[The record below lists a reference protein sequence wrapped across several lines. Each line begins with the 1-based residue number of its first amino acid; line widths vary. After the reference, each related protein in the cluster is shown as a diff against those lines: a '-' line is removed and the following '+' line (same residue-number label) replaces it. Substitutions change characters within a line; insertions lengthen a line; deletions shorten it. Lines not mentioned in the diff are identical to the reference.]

1 MNKSEVLHPAVSRGR
16 TWHRRLST
24 LIRKHPR
31 PLRAPTPPR
40 ASSAPPSRIPSVPSS
55 RTPTP
60 ALLTPATTA
69 DSTDTTTPDQ
79 YVAYE
84 AEWSTLTPS
93 TGYEETEGSTA
104 VTSVAPVEVM
114 RVLEHAFRPVE
125 QRPLMVDLEEG
136 MEDGLRKTCAFFVEV
151 AQGTGVIGSSARVSA
166 GPSHIPNTQ
175 VKGCLLTM
183 LIGGSAEAQH
193 TRLLEAR

>member
-1 MNKSEVLHPAVSRGR
+1 MDKSEILHPAVSRGR

-31 PLRAPTPPR
+31 SLRAPTPPR
-40 ASSAPPSRIPSVPSS
+40 ASSAPPSRIPSAPSS

-60 ALLTPATTA
+60 APLTPVTTA
-69 DSTDTTTPDQ
+69 DSTATTTPDQ

-93 TGYEETEGSTA
+93 TGYEETERSTA
-104 VTSVAPVEVM
+104 VTSVEAPVEVM
-114 RVLEHAFRPVE
+114 RVLEQAFRPVE

-136 MEDGLRKTCAFFVEV
+136 MEGGLRKACAFFVEV
-151 AQGTGVIGSSARVSA
+151 AQGTGVIGSAARVKTGFFYIS
-166 GPSHIPNTQ
+166 PYL
-175 VKGCLLTM
+175 VKGIC
-183 LIGGSAEAQH
+183 
-193 TRLLEAR
+193 